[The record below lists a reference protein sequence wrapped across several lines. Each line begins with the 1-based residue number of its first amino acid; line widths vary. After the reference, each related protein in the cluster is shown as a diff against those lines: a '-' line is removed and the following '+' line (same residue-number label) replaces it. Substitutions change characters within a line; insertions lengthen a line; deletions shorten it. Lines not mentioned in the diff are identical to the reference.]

1 MITLAKIRRR
11 VVVPCAPTIGNML
24 LAREAPDWIDAMA
37 INSRPTENKVEARL
51 RG

>member
-1 MITLAKIRRR
+1 MITLAKVNRR
-11 VVVPCAPTIGNML
+11 VVVPWAPMMGNML

-37 INSRPTENKVEARL
+37 INNRPTENRVEARL